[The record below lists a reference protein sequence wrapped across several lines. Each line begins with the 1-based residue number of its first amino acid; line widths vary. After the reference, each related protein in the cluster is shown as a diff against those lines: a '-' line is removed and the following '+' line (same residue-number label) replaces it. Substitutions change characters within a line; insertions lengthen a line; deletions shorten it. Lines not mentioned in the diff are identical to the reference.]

1 MDMKVDK
8 IILLNLGTTS
18 FKFKL
23 YDFTNDEE
31 KILASGEVENV
42 GAASGKYFIYIGE
55 KQFAKECT
63 CSNYGDAFEL
73 CLSAMQKNGV
83 LSSIKDVDVIGY
95 KAVHGGS
102 LTGTHIVNEDLLKAM
117 EDMIPFAPAHN
128 PIYIKMM
135 RHISERYPDLCQA
148 VRFETSFHET
158 IPEYR
163 TVYGVPYEWK
173 KKYGI
178 RRYGFHGSSHE
189 YIAGRMKQLDE
200 KARRI
205 ISVHLGG
212 SSSLCAI
219 YNQMSIATS
228 MGATPQSGL
237 FNNNRVGDFDVFCL
251 PMLVR
256 CYGDRLD
263 TVMDIL
269 STKSGFLGLSGVSND
284 LRDIIK
290 AQKAGN
296 EQANLAI
303 SAFVDN
309 IVGYIGMFTAYLG
322 GLDALAFTGGIGQNS
337 KEIRSLVCRGL
348 GFLQV
353 QINEDREYD
362 GTDFKIST
370 ENSGVR
376 VWVVKTN
383 EEQVIARKI
392 RELFRTDSEG
402 TM

>member
-1 MDMKVDK
+1 MKADK

-23 YDFTNDEE
+23 FDFSSGE
-31 KILASGEVENV
+31 KVLASGEIENV
-42 GAASGKYFIYIGE
+42 AVTSGRYSVSIGK
-55 KQFAKECT
+55 KQFAAECV
-63 CSNYGDAFEL
+63 CGNYEDAFEL
-73 CLSAMQKNGV
+73 CLSIMQRGCV
-83 LSSIKDVDVIGY
+83 LNSIKDVDVIGY
-95 KAVHGGS
+95 KTVHGGPLS
-102 LTGTHIVNEDLLKAM
+102 GTQLVDEDLLKTM
-117 EDMIPFAPAHN
+117 VDMIPFAPVHN

-135 RHISERYPDLCQA
+135 RLIKERYPDLYQA
-148 VRFETSFHET
+148 VSFETSFHRT

-173 KKYGI
+173 EKYGI

-200 KARRI
+200 KADRI

-219 YNQMSIATS
+219 NNQMSIATS

-251 PMLVR
+251 PELVR
-256 CYGDRLD
+256 HYGGSLD
-263 TVMDIL
+263 AVMDIL
-269 STKSGFLGLSGVSND
+269 STKSGFLGLSGISND
-284 LRDIIK
+284 LREIIK
-290 AQKAGN
+290 AQKDGN
-296 EQANLAI
+296 VQADLAI
-303 SAFVDN
+303 RAFADN

-322 GLDALAFTGGIGQNS
+322 SLDALVFTGGIGQNS
-337 KEIRSLVCRGL
+337 KEMRSLVCRGL
-348 GFLQV
+348 GFLQI
-353 QINEDREYD
+353 QINEDKGYEGAD
-362 GTDFKIST
+362 CKIST
-370 ENSGVR
+370 EKSGVR

-392 RELFRTDSEG
+392 RKLIQDCNS
-402 TM
+402 

>member
-1 MDMKVDK
+1 MKADK

-23 YDFTNDEE
+23 FDFSNGEE
-31 KILASGEVENV
+31 VLASGEVENV
-42 GAASGKYFIYIGE
+42 GAVSGRYFAYIGE
-55 KQFAKECT
+55 KQFAEECV
-63 CSNYGDAFEL
+63 CGNYEDAFEL
-73 CLSAMQKNGV
+73 CLSIMQRGCV
-83 LSSIKDVDVIGY
+83 LNSIKDVDVIGY

-102 LTGTHIVNEDLLKAM
+102 LTGTRIVNEDLLKAM

-135 RHISERYPDLCQA
+135 RLIKERYPNLCQA
-148 VRFETSFHET
+148 VRFETSFHAT

-163 TVYGVPYEWK
+163 TVYGIPYEWK

-189 YIAGRMKQLDE
+189 YIAERMKQLDE

-219 YNQMSIATS
+219 HNQMSIATS

-251 PMLVR
+251 PELVR
-256 CYGDRLD
+256 YYGGRLD
-263 TVMDIL
+263 IVMDML

-290 AQKAGN
+290 AQKVGN
-296 EQANLAI
+296 EQAKLAI
-303 SAFVDN
+303 CAFVDN

-322 GLDALAFTGGIGQNS
+322 GLDALVFTGGIGQNS
-337 KEIRSLVCRGL
+337 KEIRSMVCHEL
-348 GFLQV
+348 GFLQI
-353 QINEDREYD
+353 QINEDRGYD
-362 GTDFKIST
+362 GTDLKVST
-370 ENSGVR
+370 ENSGVS

-392 RELFRTDSEG
+392 RELIKN
-402 TM
+402 